1 MTDAMFN
8 PSSDISSDFQTRQH
22 SRTLRCA
29 AVLNANA
36 RGVNRRVHD
45 NLLGILPAHDVHLSR
60 SEEEAEAIIERLL
73 DSETDVIFAG
83 GGDGT
88 INQLINTLRRKLSAR
103 GMPLMRGPL
112 VGLLPLGTGNALS
125 NYFKIG
131 NPYADVGRLAS
142 GAPLQVQPLRMMEWN
157 GELFPFAGMGVDGAI
172 LNDYIDLKRLA
183 SGTPLQPLCT
193 GLSGYMIS
201 LWSRSIPR
209 ALNPRIP
216 MPNMRVWNAG
226 RRAYR
231 VDGEGRR
238 IEAFEPGEL
247 MYEGRSLIAA
257 ASTIRNYGF
266 DLRLFPFADV
276 DQSRFHLRMYS
287 GKVIV
292 PASRIHRIFD
302 GTFQAKGLHDFLAD
316 EVRVEMDE
324 PAPFQIAGDARG
336 WREDLNISMSSETV
350 PVAMAN
356 VGPMH

>member
-1 MTDAMFN
+1 MFDAQELT
-8 PSSDISSDFQTRQH
+8 SHYQTQPH

-36 RGVNRRVHD
+36 RGVNRKVHST
-45 NLLGILPAHDVHLSR
+45 LLGILPPECVHLSR
-60 SEEEAEAIIERLL
+60 SEQEAEDIIARLI

-88 INQLINTLRRKLSAR
+88 INQLINTLRRNLRDR
-103 GMPLMRGPL
+103 GLPLMRGPL

-142 GAPLQVQPLRMMEWN
+142 GAPLKVQPLRMMQWN
-157 GELFPFAGMGVDGAI
+157 DELFPFAGMGVDGAI
-172 LNDYIDLKRLA
+172 LNDYIDLKRRA
-183 SGTPLQPLCT
+183 AGTPLQPLCT

-216 MPNMRVWNAG
+216 MPNMRMWNSG

-231 VDGEGRR
+231 VDGDGRR
-238 IEAFEPGEL
+238 IQAFEPGEL

-257 ASTIRNYGF
+257 ASTILNYGF
-266 DLRLFPFADV
+266 DLRLFPFADA
-276 DQSRFHLRMYS
+276 DSTRFHVRMYS

-316 EVRVEMDE
+316 SVRLEMDE
-324 PAPFQIAGDARG
+324 PAPFQLAGDARG
-336 WREDLNISMSSETV
+336 WRESLTLQMSDETV
-350 PVAMAN
+350 PVALAD
-356 VGPMH
+356 VGTVH